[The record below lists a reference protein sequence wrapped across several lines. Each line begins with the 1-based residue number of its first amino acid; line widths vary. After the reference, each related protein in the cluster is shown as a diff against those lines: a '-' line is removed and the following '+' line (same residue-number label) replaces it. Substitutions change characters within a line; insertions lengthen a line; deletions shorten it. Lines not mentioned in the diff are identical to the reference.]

1 MLLISKLEQKLNDL
15 KKNTRFHLEL
25 EKKRDYFCT
34 TQNERVAQRN
44 IEKQAKTRQLKFL
57 KKKIWQKGKSYYLC
71 SPKQKGREE
80 VIKINGTN
88 LSQSNLEIVRLKV
101 LKIKTIFLQK
111 RFGQVIKN
119 NYLCT
124 RKTREARQKLRECK
138 RKKRDH

>member
-101 LKIKTIFLQK
+101 LEIKTIFLQK
-111 RFGQVIKN
+111 RFGQVEIN
-119 NYLCT
+119 IYLCT
-124 RKTREARQKLRECK
+124 RKTREARQRLNE
-138 RKKRDH
+138 

>member
-1 MLLISKLEQKLNDL
+1 MKTSQDQI
-15 KKNTRFHLEL
+15 
-25 EKKRDYFCT
+25 
-34 TQNERVAQRN
+34 
-44 IEKQAKTRQLKFL
+44 AKIF

-124 RKTREARQKLRECK
+124 RKTQEARQRLNE
-138 RKKRDH
+138 

>member
-1 MLLISKLEQKLNDL
+1 MKTSQDQTAKIS
-15 KKNTRFHLEL
+15 
-25 EKKRDYFCT
+25 
-34 TQNERVAQRN
+34 
-44 IEKQAKTRQLKFL
+44 

-71 SPKQKGREE
+71 SPKQKGREGV

-101 LKIKTIFLQK
+101 LEIKTIFLQK
-111 RFGQVIKN
+111 RFGQVEIN

-124 RKTREARQKLRECK
+124 RKTREARQKHIEFK

>member
-1 MLLISKLEQKLNDL
+1 M
-15 KKNTRFHLEL
+15 EL

-80 VIKINGTN
+80 VVIKINGTN

-124 RKTREARQKLRECK
+124 RKTQEARQRLKEME